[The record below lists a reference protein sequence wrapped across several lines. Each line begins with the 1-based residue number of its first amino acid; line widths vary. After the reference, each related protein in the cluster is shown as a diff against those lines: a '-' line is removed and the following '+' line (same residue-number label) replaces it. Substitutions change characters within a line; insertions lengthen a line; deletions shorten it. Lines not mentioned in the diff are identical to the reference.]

1 MNPLKRIY
9 DSTIGQKAL
18 VGITGLALVGFLVTH
33 LVGNLTMYAGDD
45 GASFN
50 AYSQGL
56 HDLGILLYI
65 AEVGLLVIFISH
77 IALVARLVIK
87 QRSAGGASRYAVTNT
102 KRDGGWFQLKSSR
115 TMAISGTILLV
126 FLVVH
131 IWDFRLQLE
140 PDTNLFE
147 MVRSALQEPW
157 RVGLYVAGS
166 FVVGWHVFHG
176 FQSAFRSLG
185 LNHSAFTPGLSKTGT
200 FLAVLFGLG
209 FASFPLWIFLTQ

>member
-1 MNPLKRIY
+1 MNPLKRMY
-9 DSTIGQKAL
+9 DSTVGQKAL

-33 LVGNLTMYAGDD
+33 IVGNLFMYAGDD

-56 HDLGILLYI
+56 HDLGLLLYI
-65 AEVGLLVIFISH
+65 AEVVLLTIFLAH
-77 IALVARLVIK
+77 IFLVARLVMT
-87 QRSAGGASRYAVTNT
+87 QRAAGGANRYAVT
-102 KRDGGWFQLKSSR
+102 KSKQAEGAMRLKSSR
-115 TMAISGTILLV
+115 MMAFTGSVLLV

-140 PDTNLFE
+140 PGDNLFE
-147 MVRSALQEPW
+147 MVTTALKEPW

-185 LNHSAFTPGLSKTGT
+185 VNHSALTPALTKLGT
-200 FLAVLFGLG
+200 LLALLFGLG
-209 FASFPLWIFLTQ
+209 FASFPLWIFFTQ